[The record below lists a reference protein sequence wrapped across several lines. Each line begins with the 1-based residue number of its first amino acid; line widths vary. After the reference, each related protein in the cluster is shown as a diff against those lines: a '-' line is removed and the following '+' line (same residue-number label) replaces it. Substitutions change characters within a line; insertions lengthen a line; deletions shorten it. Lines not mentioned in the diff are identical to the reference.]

1 MTQRTRAA
9 TALTAA
15 PRNFPSASSGRYS
28 AMPWGGRVRIHWS
41 NDSDS
46 VDVEDNSF
54 ASSNLLHALNSTT
67 YLCFLDKEGLLT
79 TSRRMPSEVCVP
91 YCKSPPDGPLPG
103 GHSRN
108 ETDIAI
114 LDLQAVDIPKASW
127 LRKEPSEEVEDDA
140 AAFALRSDALN
151 SRRVQLAEGL
161 RFENHV
167 ELKKHIVQLRALG
180 VATSRARLA
189 STLPRR
195 QAESSS
201 NSSAFQTM
209 WNVRR
214 HVRPH
219 AAVRWTV
226 IPGRHHQTT
235 SATSIPLWTIAIRE
249 RRHDRTSKT
258 HSSPPG
264 DQHRRP
270 PFRHYPHAP

>member
-1 MTQRTRAA
+1 M
-9 TALTAA
+9 L
-15 PRNFPSASSGRYS
+15 
-28 AMPWGGRVRIHWS
+28 WGGRVRLHWS
-41 NDSDS
+41 GDSDS

-79 TSRRMPSEVCVP
+79 TSRRVPSEVCVP
-91 YCKSPPDGPLPG
+91 HCKSPPDFPLPEE
-103 GHSRN
+103 HSRN

-140 AAFALRSDALN
+140 TAFALRNDALN

-161 RFENHV
+161 RFENNM

-189 STLPRR
+189 TNLPRR

-209 WNVRR
+209 WNVRQLLK
-214 HVRPH
+214 PH
-219 AAVRWTV
+219 AAICWPV
-226 IPGRHHQTT
+226 IRGRNHQTT
-235 SATSIPLWTIAIRE
+235 PSTSIPFRTIAIRE
-249 RRHDRTSKT
+249 RRRHRHSPKKT
-258 HSSPPG
+258 CASAQ
-264 DQHRRP
+264 DD
-270 PFRHYPHAP
+270 